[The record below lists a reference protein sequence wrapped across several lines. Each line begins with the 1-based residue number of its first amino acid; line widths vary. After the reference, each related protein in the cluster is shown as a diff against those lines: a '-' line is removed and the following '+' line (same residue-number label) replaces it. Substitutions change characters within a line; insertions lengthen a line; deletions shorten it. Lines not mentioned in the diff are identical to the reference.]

1 MTESNRSFG
10 LMLERKQNMGTRY
23 VTVTMMSRKDGENH
37 PLGCGSNTWEWPKR
51 FANLYLDGLGLY
63 GFVTDH
69 DRFDYIGYDL
79 EFRDVYAVDADK
91 ARRML
96 AMLKKVNRQIDAS
109 KAYEP
114 GDKLMAIAK
123 ALKLDF
129 VVERV
134 NPAKQFG
141 SSWNDMDWRWMSVD
155 EGRNRYRTLIAEARA
170 EQAEATNGKAVA
182 S

>member
-1 MTESNRSFG
+1 MEKSNRSFG
-10 LMLERKQNMGTRY
+10 LMLERKTNMGTRY
-23 VTVTMMSRKDGENH
+23 VTVTMMSRKNGENH
-37 PLGCGSNTWEWPKR
+37 PLGCGDNSWERPKHLSE
-51 FANLYLDGLGLY
+51 LYLDGLGLY
-63 GFVTDH
+63 GFVTDR
-69 DRFDYIGYDL
+69 DQFDYIGADL
-79 EFRDVYAVDADK
+79 EFRDVYAIDGDK

-96 AMLKKVNRQIDAS
+96 KTLTKVNRLIFAGA
-109 KAYEP
+109 AYEP

-134 NPAKQFG
+134 NPAKRFG
-141 SSWNDMDWRWMSVD
+141 SSWNDMDWRFMTVE